1 MSNLLIPP
9 AAAEVSFTVAAE
21 VSLAAA
27 CLIAVTAGLT
37 LTYAA
42 LSPGSQLFGH
52 TIIAGSDPDEV
63 ALTYDDGPN
72 DLATDALLD
81 VLARHNA
88 RATFFMIGS
97 FVRQRPEIVRRVHAA
112 GHLIGNHT
120 QTHPWLSFQSSR
132 VIRDELRS
140 CNHALEDVIGAPIH
154 YLRPPHGARRPMVF
168 RAAEELGLKI
178 VQWNAMG
185 YDWQPIPPER
195 ILANVDRGLQRTR
208 RHRTG
213 TNILLHDGHQ
223 QGIGVDHSATV
234 QATAELLQRFAHKG
248 IRTVTVD
255 TWI

>member
-1 MSNLLIPP
+1 MPTSLSPVE
-9 AAAEVSFTVAAE
+9 A
-21 VSLAAA
+21 SLAATA
-27 CLIAVTAGLT
+27 AVAATAGLT

-52 TIIAGSDPDEV
+52 TLIAGNDPNEV

-72 DLATDALLD
+72 DVATDALLD
-81 VLARHNA
+81 LLALHNA

-140 CNHALEDVIGAPIH
+140 CNHALEDTIGAPIH

-168 RAAEELGLKI
+168 RAAQELGLQI

-195 ILANVDRGLQRTR
+195 IVANVTRGIERAR
-208 RHRTG
+208 RHRRG
-213 TNILLHDGHQ
+213 ANILLHDGHQ
-223 QGIGVDHSATV
+223 QGIGANRAATV
-234 QATAELLQRFAHKG
+234 QATAELLQRFAQKG

-255 TWI
+255 TWM

>member
-1 MSNLLIPP
+1 MSNSLIPD
-9 AAAEVSFTVAAE
+9 E
-21 VSLAAA
+21 VSLAGAA
-27 CLIAVTAGLT
+27 LIAAATGLT

-52 TIIAGSDPDEV
+52 TIVAGNDPAEV

-72 DLATDALLD
+72 DIATDALLD
-81 VLARHNA
+81 LLARHNA

-97 FVRQRPEIVRRVHAA
+97 FVRQRPETVRRVHAA

-132 VIRDELRS
+132 AIRDELRA
-140 CNHALEDVIGAPIH
+140 CNHALEDAIGAPIH

-185 YDWQPIPPER
+185 YDWQPISADQ
-195 ILANVDRGLQRTR
+195 ILGNIARGMQRAR
-208 RHRTG
+208 RHHTG
-213 TNILLHDGHQ
+213 ANILLHDGHQ
-223 QGIGVDHSATV
+223 QGIGANRSATV
-234 QATAELLQRFAHKG
+234 QATAALLERFAREG
-248 IRTVTVD
+248 TRTVTVD
-255 TWI
+255 AWG

>member
-1 MSNLLIPP
+1 MTSSLIPP
-9 AAAEVSFTVAAE
+9 TPTELSLAGSALVAA
-21 VSLAAA
+21 VA
-27 CLIAVTAGLT
+27 AGLT

-52 TIIAGSDPDEV
+52 TIVAGNDPNEV

-72 DLATDALLD
+72 DIATDALLEL
-81 VLARHNA
+81 LARHNA

-132 VIRDELRS
+132 VIREQLS
-140 CNHALEDVIGAPIH
+140 ACNHALEDAIGAPIH

-168 RAAEELGLKI
+168 RAAEELGLKL

-185 YDWQPIPPER
+185 YDWQPIGPKR
-195 ILANVDRGLQRTR
+195 ILANIERGRQRAQ
-208 RHRTG
+208 RHHTG
-213 TNILLHDGHQ
+213 ANILLHDGHQ
-223 QGIGVDHSATV
+223 QGIGTDRTATV
-234 QATAELLQRFAHKG
+234 QATAELLQCFAREG
-248 IRTVTVD
+248 TRTVTVD
-255 TWI
+255 AWS